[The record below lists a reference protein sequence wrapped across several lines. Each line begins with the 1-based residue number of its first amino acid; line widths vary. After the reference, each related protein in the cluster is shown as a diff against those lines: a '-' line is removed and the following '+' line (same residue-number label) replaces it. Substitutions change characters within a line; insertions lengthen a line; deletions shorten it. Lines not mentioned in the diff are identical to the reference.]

1 VDDGEE
7 DQVGGVEDDVDG
19 DEEAKNETRSFTR
32 EDQLDAVLIEVV
44 LPCIVVVRPCDPR
57 PLHSGPSAPVGA
69 PAADIVA
76 PEWGTSSTRPRSR
89 GAEPVARDV
98 ALGRS
103 SVKTAYS
110 DVTVRLEKKGE
121 RAKCLHPRRDARS
134 TNKILTASA
143 DYSSVGRSMS
153 IMRSSQGVPN
163 VGGVS

>member
-1 VDDGEE
+1 MDDGEE

-44 LPCIVVVRPCDPR
+44 LPCVVVVRPCDPR
-57 PLHSGPSAPVGA
+57 PLRCGPSAPVGA

-110 DVTVRLEKKGE
+110 GVNVRLEKKGE
-121 RAKCLHPRRDARS
+121 RAKVLARS

-153 IMRSSQGVPN
+153 IMRSSPGVPK